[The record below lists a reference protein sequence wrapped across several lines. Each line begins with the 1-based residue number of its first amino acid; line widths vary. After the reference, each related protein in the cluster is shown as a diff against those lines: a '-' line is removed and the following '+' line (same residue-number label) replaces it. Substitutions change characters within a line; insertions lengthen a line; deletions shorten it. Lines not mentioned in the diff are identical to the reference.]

1 MIESVVRIQV
11 VLVTNKMPF
20 DLFYFGGTTNGDP
33 AWALTKLVE
42 QTEVPLG
49 RHLLIFKI
57 QNREGWQAAAFLHLN
72 AIAK

>member
-1 MIESVVRIQV
+1 MISSVVRIQV

-49 RHLLIFKI
+49 EEASDF
-57 QNREGWQAAAFLHLN
+57 
-72 AIAK
+72 